1 MTENLLS
8 VDGARFWSTIEA
20 SAELGKGPRGGLRR
34 LALDESDAAMRR
46 LFIEWCEAAGAEVT
60 VDRLGNIKARRAGRE
75 DLPPVMVGS
84 HLDTQAS
91 GGRYDG
97 IVGVLAG
104 LEILRCLEERGIV
117 TRRPIEVM
125 DWTNEEGARFQPP
138 MLCSAGFAGKVS
150 LDWALSRKDDAGITL
165 AEALSRAG
173 FDGAAQPG
181 GYDIDSYFE
190 LHIEQGPELEAKEVP
205 VGLVVGSYASVG
217 MRLEV
222 TGDTAHAGPTPMAER
237 RDAIFGAALLAVGVN
252 QMGRRYAPEG
262 KATAPRI
269 EAWPN
274 KPGIISERAT
284 LYLDFRHPE
293 KSAVEAMTREI
304 EELVETSAAE
314 AQVQIEIAERWSF
327 GGVDFSEDLLDLLR
341 ATAREQKI
349 PTLDLLS
356 QAGHDAYNLA
366 AICPT
371 ALIFSPCEGGLSHN
385 EREATRLE
393 DQLPALN
400 LLLNAVLARADR
412 P

>member
-1 MTENLLS
+1 
-8 VDGARFWSTIEA
+8 
-20 SAELGKGPRGGLRR
+20 
-34 LALDESDAAMRR
+34 MR
-46 LFIEWCEAAGAEVT
+46 
-60 VDRLGNIKARRAGRE
+60 
-75 DLPPVMVGS
+75 
-84 HLDTQAS
+84 
-91 GGRYDG
+91 
-97 IVGVLAG
+97 
-104 LEILRCLEERGIV
+104 
-117 TRRPIEVM
+117 
-125 DWTNEEGARFQPP
+125 
-138 MLCSAGFAGKVS
+138 
-150 LDWALSRKDDAGITL
+150 
-165 AEALSRAG
+165 
-173 FDGAAQPG
+173 
-181 GYDIDSYFE
+181 
-190 LHIEQGPELEAKEVP
+190 
-205 VGLVVGSYASVG
+205 
-217 MRLEV
+217 
-222 TGDTAHAGPTPMAER
+222 
-237 RDAIFGAALLAVGVN
+237 
-252 QMGRRYAPEG
+252 RRYAPEG

-284 LYLDFRHPE
+284 LYVDFRHPE

-327 GGVDFSEDLLDLLR
+327 GGVDFSEDLLGLLR

-349 PTLDLLS
+349 TTLDLLS